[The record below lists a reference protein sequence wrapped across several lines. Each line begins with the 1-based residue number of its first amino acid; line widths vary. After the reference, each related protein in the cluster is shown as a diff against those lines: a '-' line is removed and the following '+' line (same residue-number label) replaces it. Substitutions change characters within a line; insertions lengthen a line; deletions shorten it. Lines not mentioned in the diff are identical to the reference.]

1 MTRERRRFRA
11 VTLALL
17 PALALVVVLPPG
29 ASSQGTLSA
38 LQTDVDQIA
47 RAAHASVVTVYAEN
61 TVNSV
66 RRRSQV
72 RQRLRTR
79 VGSGVAVEEFVIVT
93 TASVVVGAERL
104 WVRTTNGL
112 RAEAQLAGLD
122 PVNNVALLR
131 VAEIRLPELKLSTG
145 RPPRVGEWVMAVGTS
160 PYEAQVTH
168 SVGNIAYR
176 HEEPRRSLLQL
187 TNTVYPGYSG
197 GAVLNARGELI
208 GIVQGEFGPSSM
220 PRGGYDSDPAPAG
233 MSFVLPV
240 DVLRPIYEGLRAEGR
255 LHYGY
260 LGVSTRDASVESDTE
275 KGLRVPIGA
284 EVEGVQP
291 GGPAERAG
299 LLPGDLIVGFDRER
313 VEYGDQLARWVAATR
328 PGTAVELVWVREEIQ
343 HTGKAA
349 LSESPEALPSW
360 ALAQLQPA
368 RDGQGAARIAE
379 LERQIQRLNRELDL
393 LKTESTPR

>member
-122 PVNNVALLR
+122 
-131 VAEIRLPELKLSTG
+131 
-145 RPPRVGEWVMAVGTS
+145 
-160 PYEAQVTH
+160 
-168 SVGNIAYR
+168 
-176 HEEPRRSLLQL
+176 
-187 TNTVYPGYSG
+187 
-197 GAVLNARGELI
+197 
-208 GIVQGEFGPSSM
+208 QGEFGPSSM

-233 MSFVLPV
+233 MSFVIPV

-284 EVEGVQP
+284 EVEGVQ
-291 GGPAERAG
+291 
-299 LLPGDLIVGFDRER
+299 
-313 VEYGDQLARWVAATR
+313 
-328 PGTAVELVWVREEIQ
+328 
-343 HTGKAA
+343 
-349 LSESPEALPSW
+349 
-360 ALAQLQPA
+360 
-368 RDGQGAARIAE
+368 
-379 LERQIQRLNRELDL
+379 
-393 LKTESTPR
+393 